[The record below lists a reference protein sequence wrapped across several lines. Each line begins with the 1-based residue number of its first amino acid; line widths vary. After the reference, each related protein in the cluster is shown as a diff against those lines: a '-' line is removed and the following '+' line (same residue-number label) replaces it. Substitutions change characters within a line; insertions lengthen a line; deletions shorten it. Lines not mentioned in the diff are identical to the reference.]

1 MKQLS
6 EYSGENIKFSQ
17 PSFFKR
23 FHELRVNDELIGTLQ
38 QRGFFGMRWE
48 VFIQNKNWEIYRPS
62 CWRTALEIRETGYEM
77 PFASF
82 KRDGLRSKGTLSLPK
97 GEQIKIV
104 PHLFKGFCEITNER
118 DECLVKIKPKVAM
131 GDKAEVVIEKK
142 SETLDKY
149 PWLIML
155 AYIITVEQRHQ
166 AAHSAG

>member
-6 EYSGENIKFSQ
+6 EYIGEKINFSQ

-23 FHELRVNDELIGTLQ
+23 LHELRVNDELIGTIQ
-38 QRGFFGMRWE
+38 QTGFFGMRWE

-62 CWRTALEIRETGYEM
+62 FWRTALEIREAGYEM

-82 KRDGLRSKGTLSLPK
+82 IRDGFRSKGTVTLPK

-104 PHLFKGFCEITNER
+104 PHLFKGFCEIKNEH
-118 DECLVKIKPKVAM
+118 DECLARIKPRMAM
-131 GDKAEVVIEKK
+131 RDKADVLIDKK
-142 SETLDKY
+142 SDLIDKY

-155 AYIITVEQRHQ
+155 AYIITVEQKHQ
-166 AAHSAG
+166 AAHSAA